1 MMHAPAP
8 TPEELRN
15 TIAGLAARLGLPG
28 RNRASTSA
36 AASPS
41 ADTAPDKVAY
51 LEPFK
56 MLMEGLPNTDR
67 IGRDEQVAVAHAV
80 RGAVEGTGL
89 EAEGRTLFL
98 DWSAR
103 WAWGGDA
110 THDAQLYDTIR
121 DTRIGWTWLR
131 GYATRLDPALGE
143 RVAHADA
150 VAVFGGSPVNSADV
164 DALAAQVSA
173 GSAIAHALTGFTL
186 TPAKAPVP
194 GQIPPRRWL
203 YGKNVI
209 AGFPSVLVAPGGT
222 GKSALTTAETLAMAT
237 GKVLFSGDEPIRQL
251 KVWSHNA
258 EDPHDEQLRRLAAA
272 QSHYGITDADIGGR
286 LYMTSGRDLHLC
298 LARMGR
304 DGPEVVPGV
313 VDALVDIMLDVNVD
327 VLVLDP
333 LGAIHSLPENDNT
346 AINVLMGALR
356 QIADRTGAA
365 IVSVHHVGKA
375 AGADM
380 SASGA
385 SAARGA
391 SAIVDG
397 ARVVRQLV
405 RMTEKEARQFGIAD
419 DERNHFVRVENGKA
433 NLAPA
438 AKARWRRLVSVK
450 LHNGT
455 PEYPAGDTVAV
466 VEDWTPPG
474 PTVGTPSDL
483 HRVQAAIQSA
493 TSKPRADKRS
503 QSWAGYLISDA
514 LGMDV
519 GTPGTKAADRTPEQA
534 RAFSAVSDMLDG
546 WLADGGLRT
555 VSEFD
560 QRAKRE
566 VECVAAGEPAVV
578 RKEAEGGQQ

>member
-1 MMHAPAP
+1 
-8 TPEELRN
+8 
-15 TIAGLAARLGLPG
+15 
-28 RNRASTSA
+28 
-36 AASPS
+36 
-41 ADTAPDKVAY
+41 
-51 LEPFK
+51 
-56 MLMEGLPNTDR
+56 
-67 IGRDEQVAVAHAV
+67 
-80 RGAVEGTGL
+80 
-89 EAEGRTLFL
+89 
-98 DWSAR
+98 
-103 WAWGGDA
+103 
-110 THDAQLYDTIR
+110 
-121 DTRIGWTWLR
+121 
-131 GYATRLDPALGE
+131 
-143 RVAHADA
+143 
-150 VAVFGGSPVNSADV
+150 
-164 DALAAQVSA
+164 
-173 GSAIAHALTGFTL
+173 
-186 TPAKAPVP
+186 
-194 GQIPPRRWL
+194 
-203 YGKNVI
+203 
-209 AGFPSVLVAPGGT
+209 
-222 GKSALTTAETLAMAT
+222 MAT
-237 GKVLFSGDEPIRQL
+237 GKTLFSGDEPSRKL

-258 EDPHDEQLRRLAAA
+258 EDPQEEQLRRLAAA
-272 QSHYGITDADIGGR
+272 QSHYCITDADIGGR

-313 VDALVDIMLDVNVD
+313 VDAVVDKMLGANVD

-419 DERNHFVRVENGKA
+419 DERNQFVRVENGKA

-438 AKARWRRLVSVK
+438 SKARWRRLVSVK

-493 TSKPRADKRS
+493 ASRPRADKRS
-503 QSWAGYLISDA
+503 PSWVGYLIA
-514 LGMDV
+514 ETLGMDI
-519 GTPGTKAADRTPEQA
+519 GTPGTKANDRTPEQA
-534 RAFSAVSDMLDG
+534 QAYRAVSDMLSG
-546 WLADGGLRT
+546 WIADGGLRT
-555 VSEFD
+555 VSERD
-560 QRAKRE
+560 EQAKQSLTSY
-566 VECVAAGEPAVV
+566 AANGCLEPKAD
-578 RKEAEGGQQ
+578 KHQIS